1 MTRVLVDTSVWIE
14 YFNRPTSA
22 EQAELMRLLD
32 ADAVSLAGVV
42 LAELLQGAK
51 TERERD
57 LLRETLDALPLLPA
71 SRATWERVGDL
82 AFRLRRSGRTVPLS
96 DLLIASLAIE
106 HENPVYTLD
115 PHFDEIPDLPRHHPP
130 GGSSSA

>member
-32 ADAVSLAGVV
+32 GDAASLAGVV

-51 TERERD
+51 SERERD
-57 LLRETLDALPLLPA
+57 LLRETLDAFPLLPA
-71 SRATWERVGDL
+71 SRATWERVGEL
-82 AFRLRRSGRTVPLS
+82 AFGLRRRGRTLPLS
-96 DLLIASLAIE
+96 DLLIASPAIE
-106 HENPVYTLD
+106 HEHPVYTLD
-115 PHFDEIPDLPRHHPP
+115 PHFDEIPDLPRPQPP
-130 GGSSSA
+130 GG